1 MPWFNLSFSDFIK
14 KRVCKFLI
22 NRYLG
27 QFFEEKLTADQICL
41 DLYNGLGSVYNVN
54 LCCEVSTCTRSESA
68 MKVVKQWV
76 KRITDDYSA
85 HIQTLLV
92 IVAVRSKNLFFFC
105 DFICSLVC
113 CLQPTRLRLY
123 ASKKKKSNHIP
134 WIGGTKN
141 DISTQ
146 PASDLVKIVLWQLI
160 KLEQR
165 KVKFFSHIAMAR
177 TYTHPTHL
185 ISSLGHAN
193 HSSFRPHTGFASS
206 SMQRV
211 YDLVASSRTYM
222 YGRLE
227 KSCFASCFESLQV
240 NGSIISFRF
249 TSSFS
254 LRHPLTCFSVR
265 QNSRVG
271 ECM

>member
-1 MPWFNLSFSDFIK
+1 MIILHIYKLSLLLLLSVRKTCFSFAISYVRLFVVFNQLDSDCMRRK
-14 KRVCKFLI
+14 KRS
-22 NRYLG
+22 
-27 QFFEEKLTADQICL
+27 QIIFHE
-41 DLYNGLGSVYNVN
+41 SVEQRTTYRHSQ
-54 LCCEVSTCTRSESA
+54 L
-68 MKVVKQWV
+68 
-76 KRITDDYSA
+76 
-85 HIQTLLV
+85 H
-92 IVAVRSKNLFFFC
+92 
-105 DFICSLVC
+105 
-113 CLQPTRLRLY
+113 
-123 ASKKKKSNHIP
+123 
-134 WIGGTKN
+134 
-141 DISTQ
+141 
-146 PASDLVKIVLWQLI
+146 SDLVKIVLWQLI

-185 ISSLGHAN
+185 ILSLGHAN
-193 HSSFRPHTGFASS
+193 HSSFRPHAGFASS

-240 NGSIISFRF
+240 NGSIIRFRF